1 MSSSI
6 SAFDMPNGDAFTDSL
21 EAPPQRVAST
31 RFRCHR
37 TPTGPRRGGGKGRR
51 SSTGRRKKGTSG
63 LVIGLAI
70 GAGVLLLGVAVTA
83 TIYMFS
89 RPTQAP
95 ENVVVDGSATES
107 PSNVES
113 LPGND
118 QSLAQGAASP
128 ENSSGESPPVSTNP
142 NEYIRISNA
151 RIGKN
156 LIDEAGL
163 EVDFTNPEEKSL
175 SWVKVMARM
184 ADGEMRPLPTWATS
198 TNGVSHFRC
207 DPDSRGMAAFARV
220 RGQNAKDLLMNW
232 DAVVELY
239 CIVDQPGQSPR
250 KVSNSLTFGAN
261 SSGKVPIRRLSNEE
275 EAVRKAYANKVIAER
290 NAARVIPEGY
300 FQVTVETSLMR
311 GTQLKAVDPLG
322 AWSDVE
328 VLDVRRRDPVLV
340 HEHGTNSKWDRTAR
354 RSELIISQRMLDLL
368 ATQPDY
374 IPTEIA
380 QHENVVRPSSAE
392 YPVDSIDLRNPDI
405 PRDCRRV
412 TINLQLEIGTPV
424 KVPFVGDWVDAEI
437 IDIDGPRMVT
447 VRWYKNS
454 KIEKRVN
461 RTDLAIL
468 SKNVK
473 K

>member
-1 MSSSI
+1 
-6 SAFDMPNGDAFTDSL
+6 
-21 EAPPQRVAST
+21 
-31 RFRCHR
+31 
-37 TPTGPRRGGGKGRR
+37 
-51 SSTGRRKKGTSG
+51 
-63 LVIGLAI
+63 
-70 GAGVLLLGVAVTA
+70 
-83 TIYMFS
+83 
-89 RPTQAP
+89 
-95 ENVVVDGSATES
+95 
-107 PSNVES
+107 
-113 LPGND
+113 
-118 QSLAQGAASP
+118 
-128 ENSSGESPPVSTNP
+128 
-142 NEYIRISNA
+142 
-151 RIGKN
+151 
-156 LIDEAGL
+156 
-163 EVDFTNPEEKSL
+163 
-175 SWVKVMARM
+175 
-184 ADGEMRPLPTWATS
+184 
-198 TNGVSHFRC
+198 
-207 DPDSRGMAAFARV
+207 MAAFARV